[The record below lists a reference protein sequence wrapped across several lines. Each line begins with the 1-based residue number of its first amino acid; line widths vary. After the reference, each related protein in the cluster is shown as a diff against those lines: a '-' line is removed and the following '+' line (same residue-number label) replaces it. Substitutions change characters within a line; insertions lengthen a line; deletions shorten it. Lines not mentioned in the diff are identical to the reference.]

1 MFEYTNEY
9 KVAARKFRQT
19 FGYGVPLSMIPTT
32 VVMSDLIEKIHLCI
46 TNNEDTLLEMFG
58 VTEEDDV
65 LY

>member
-9 KVAARKFRQT
+9 KEVAKKYRQT

-32 VVMSDLIEKIHLCI
+32 VVMSDLIEKINICI
-46 TNNEDTLLEMFG
+46 NDKEDTLLEMFG
-58 VTEEDDV
+58 VSEDDDI